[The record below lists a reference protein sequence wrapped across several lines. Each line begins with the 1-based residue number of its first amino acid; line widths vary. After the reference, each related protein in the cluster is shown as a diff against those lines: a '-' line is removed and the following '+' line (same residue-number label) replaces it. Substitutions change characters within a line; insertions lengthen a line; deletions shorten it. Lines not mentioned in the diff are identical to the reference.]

1 MRVTIVLHGLYY
13 VLDNISSQSFLLYI
27 FWWLYNG
34 YQSSLEFVSLI
45 TNEAEHFFSNFIDF
59 LDSLFSED
67 RSALVQNPIHCLT
80 PSLACSHS
88 GFLADVKSSW

>member
-67 RSALVQNPIHCLT
+67 RSAKCLFFPPLDYPLPLLPYT
-80 PSLACSHS
+80 LTHQAP
-88 GFLADVKSSW
+88 